1 MRACTSACGF
11 CGRCT
16 DGDGPATVV
25 RHCVSCGTDVR
36 VPADDQ
42 GPFWCDAC
50 WRRATGTT
58 EHKHWQEVTRG

>member
-16 DGDGPATVV
+16 DSDGPVTVT
-25 RHCVSCGTDVR
+25 RHCVSCGTEVR
-36 VPADDQ
+36 RHVDDQ
-42 GPFWCDAC
+42 GPFWCDTC
-50 WRRATGTT
+50 WRRATGTP